1 MNKRLKRY
9 TVDGL
14 DSEVYAISVVEYP
27 AIESDFIAL
36 EKEKRKPVYFES
48 DEKRML
54 YGAVLIPDLP
64 IYRYDEINDFEF
76 EIVFSKQ
83 AIEQLSQ
90 RYMRQLNATNWT
102 TDHERQAVGLFTS
115 ESWIKSD
122 MGNDKSIAL
131 GLDSTLPVGTWFV
144 GCKVDNDETWQRVK
158 RGDFSGFSVESF
170 VSLDEMNFASTK
182 PKEETKNNEEMTEIN
197 ETFWERLKNIFTE
210 VLNSNKQ
217 EEVVEQPAVEEK
229 LEEDVKQYEPEATVT
244 EADGEGVAETVSEG
258 EPEHV
263 EEAEPDETAEDIEA
277 KQNLEAMEAKIAD
290 LEDKVARLLEQNAE
304 LKKENEKLSAQPSV
318 KPINAKSEKKADVM
332 DIIRSL
338 HDGTYGK

>member
-1 MNKRLKRY
+1 MNKKLKRY

-122 MGNDKSIAL
+122 MDNDKSIAL

-197 ETFWERLKNIFTE
+197 ETFWERLKNVFTE
-210 VLNSNKQ
+210 VLNSDKQ

-229 LEEDVKQYEPEATVT
+229 LEEDVKQDEPEATVT

-290 LEDKVARLLEQNAE
+290 LEDKVAKLQ
-304 LKKENEKLSAQPSV
+304 KENEKLSAQPSV
-318 KPINAKSEKKADVM
+318 KPINAKSEKRMDTI

-338 HDGTYGK
+338 HEGTYAK

>member
-64 IYRYDEINDFEF
+64 IYRYDEINDFEY

-122 MGNDKSIAL
+122 MDNDKSIAL

-170 VSLDEMNFASTK
+170 VSLDEMNFASTM
-182 PKEETKNNEEMTEIN
+182 PKEKTKNNEEMNEIN
-197 ETFWERLKNIFTE
+197 ENFWERLKNIFTE

-229 LEEDVKQYEPEATVT
+229 LEEDVKQDEPEATVT

-290 LEDKVARLLEQNAE
+290 LEDKVAKLLEKNSE
-304 LKKENEKLSAQPSV
+304 LQKENEKLSAQPSV

>member
-76 EIVFSKQ
+76 EIVFSRQ

-90 RYMRQLNATNWT
+90 RYMRQSHATNWT

-122 MGNDKSIAL
+122 MDNDKSIAL
-131 GLDSTLPVGTWFV
+131 GLDATLPVGTWFV

-229 LEEDVKQYEPEATVT
+229 LEEDVKQDEPEATVT

-290 LEDKVARLLEQNAE
+290 LEDKVARLLEKNTE
-304 LKKENEKLSAQPSV
+304 LQKENEKLSAQPSV

>member
-122 MGNDKSIAL
+122 MDNDKSIAL

-229 LEEDVKQYEPEATVT
+229 LEEDVKQDEPEATAT

-290 LEDKVARLLEQNAE
+290 LEDKVARLLEKNTE
-304 LKKENEKLSAQPSV
+304 LQKENEKLSAQPSV

>member
-122 MGNDKSIAL
+122 MDNDKSIAL

-197 ETFWERLKNIFTE
+197 ETFWERLKNVFTE

-229 LEEDVKQYEPEATVT
+229 LEEDVKQDEPEATVT
-244 EADGEGVAETVSEG
+244 EEVKEEANLEEEQ
-258 EPEHV
+258 PV
-263 EEAEPDETAEDIEA
+263 EEVVEETAEEIEA

-290 LEDKVARLLEQNAE
+290 LEDKLAKVLEQNAE

-318 KPINAKSEKKADVM
+318 KPINAKSEKRMDTM

-338 HDGTYGK
+338 HEGTYAK

>member
-122 MGNDKSIAL
+122 MDNDKSIAL

-197 ETFWERLKNIFTE
+197 ETFWERLKNVFTE

-229 LEEDVKQYEPEATVT
+229 LEEDVKQDEPEATVT
-244 EADGEGVAETVSEG
+244 EEVKEEANLEEEQ
-258 EPEHV
+258 PV
-263 EEAEPDETAEDIEA
+263 EEVVEETAEDIEA

-290 LEDKVARLLEQNAE
+290 LEDKLAKVLEQNAE

-318 KPINAKSEKKADVM
+318 KPINAKSEKRMDTM

-338 HDGTYGK
+338 HEGTYAK

>member
-122 MGNDKSIAL
+122 MDNDKSIAL

-210 VLNSNKQ
+210 VLNSDKQ

-229 LEEDVKQYEPEATVT
+229 LEEDVKQDEPEATVT

>member
-122 MGNDKSIAL
+122 MDNDKSIAL
-131 GLDSTLPVGTWFV
+131 GLDATLPVGSWFV

-182 PKEETKNNEEMTEIN
+182 PKEKTKNNEEMTEIN
-197 ETFWERLKNIFTE
+197 ETFWERLKNVFTE
-210 VLNSNKQ
+210 VLNSDKQ

-229 LEEDVKQYEPEATVT
+229 LEEDVKQDEPEATVT
-244 EADGEGVAETVSEG
+244 EEVKEEANLEDEQ
-258 EPEHV
+258 PV
-263 EEAEPDETAEDIEA
+263 EEVTEETAEDIEA

-290 LEDKVARLLEQNAE
+290 LEDKVARLLEKNSE
-304 LKKENEKLSAQPSV
+304 LQKENEKLSAQPSV
-318 KPINAKSEKKADVM
+318 KPINAQSEKKPDVM

-338 HDGTYGK
+338 HDGTFTK

>member
-64 IYRYDEINDFEF
+64 IYRYDEINDYEF

-122 MGNDKSIAL
+122 MDNDKSIAL

-197 ETFWERLKNIFTE
+197 ETFWERLKNVFTE
-210 VLNSNKQ
+210 VLCKQ
-217 EEVVEQPAVEEK
+217 EEVVEQPVEEK
-229 LEEDVKQYEPEATVT
+229 LEEDVKQDEPEATVT
-244 EADGEGVAETVSEG
+244 EEVKEEVTETVSEG

-290 LEDKVARLLEQNAE
+290 LEDKVAKLLEKNSE
-304 LKKENEKLSAQPSV
+304 LQKENEKLSAQPSV